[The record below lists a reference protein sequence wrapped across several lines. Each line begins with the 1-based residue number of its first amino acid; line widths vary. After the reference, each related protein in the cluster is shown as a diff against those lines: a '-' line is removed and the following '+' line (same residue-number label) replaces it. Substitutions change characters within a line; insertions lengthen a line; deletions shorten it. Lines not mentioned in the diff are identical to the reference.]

1 MDMMNSLD
9 LLNSEF
15 EKLQNIIES
24 ITKNSEKTIPDIISL
39 YYQVTMVQTF
49 SKKLSSD
56 IESIE
61 TSEQQKFLNKIDEIQ
76 KFVTENFSKSLH
88 PEILSQ
94 LINSIQK
101 STDNLKLLDQNSE
114 EKTKE
119 IIENEAQLYKELRE
133 LMSTKQFVE
142 PVSYTHLTLPTK
154 RIV

>member
-1 MDMMNSLD
+1 MNSLD

-76 KFVTENFSKSLH
+76 KFVTENFTKSLH
-88 PEILSQ
+88 PDILSQ
-94 LINSIQK
+94 LVISIQN
-101 STDNLKLLDQNSE
+101 STDSLKQLGENSE
-114 EKTKE
+114 QKTKE
-119 IIENEAQLYKELRE
+119 TIENEALLYKKLRE
-133 LMSTKQFVE
+133 LMSTKEFVE
-142 PVSYTHLTLPTK
+142 QYEIGLNND
-154 RIV
+154 

>member
-24 ITKNSEKTIPDIISL
+24 ITKNSEKMIPDIISL

-76 KFVTENFSKSLH
+76 KFITENFSKSLH
-88 PEILSQ
+88 PDILSQ
-94 LINSIQK
+94 LVTSIQN
-101 STDNLKLLDQNSE
+101 STDSLKQLGENSE
-114 EKTKE
+114 QKTKE
-119 IIENEAQLYKELRE
+119 TIENEALLYKKLRE
-133 LMSTKQFVE
+133 LMSTKEFVE
-142 PVSYTHLTLPTK
+142 QYEIGLK
-154 RIV
+154 DD

>member
-24 ITKNSEKTIPDIISL
+24 ITKNSEKMIPDIISL

-61 TSEQQKFLNKIDEIQ
+61 RSEQQKFFNKIDEIQ
-76 KFVTENFSKSLH
+76 KFITENFSKSLH
-88 PEILSQ
+88 PDILSQ
-94 LINSIQK
+94 LVTSIQN
-101 STDNLKLLDQNSE
+101 STDSLKQLGENSE
-114 EKTKE
+114 QKTKE
-119 IIENEAQLYKELRE
+119 TIENEALLYKKLRE
-133 LMSTKQFVE
+133 LMSTKEFVE
-142 PVSYTHLTLPTK
+142 QYEIGLNND
-154 RIV
+154 

>member
-1 MDMMNSLD
+1 MDLMNSLD

-24 ITKNSEKTIPDIISL
+24 ITKNSEKMIPDIISL

-76 KFVTENFSKSLH
+76 KFVTENFTKSLH
-88 PEILSQ
+88 PDILSQ
-94 LINSIQK
+94 LVISIQN
-101 STDNLKLLDQNSE
+101 STDSLKQLGENSE
-114 EKTKE
+114 QKTKE
-119 IIENEAQLYKELRE
+119 TIENEALLYKKLRE
-133 LMSTKQFVE
+133 LMSTKEFVE
-142 PVSYTHLTLPTK
+142 QYEIGLNND
-154 RIV
+154 

>member
-1 MDMMNSLD
+1 MNSLD

-56 IESIE
+56 NESIE

-88 PEILSQ
+88 PDILSQ
-94 LINSIQK
+94 LVTSIQN
-101 STDNLKLLDQNSE
+101 STDSLKQLGENSE
-114 EKTKE
+114 QKTKE
-119 IIENEAQLYKELRE
+119 TIENEALLYKKLRE
-133 LMSTKQFVE
+133 LMSTKEFVE
-142 PVSYTHLTLPTK
+142 QYEIGLNND
-154 RIV
+154 

>member
-1 MDMMNSLD
+1 MNSLD

-15 EKLQNIIES
+15 EKLQKTIES

-76 KFVTENFSKSLH
+76 KFITENFSKSLH
-88 PEILSQ
+88 PDILSQ
-94 LINSIQK
+94 LVTSIQN
-101 STDNLKLLDQNSE
+101 STDSLKQLGENSE
-114 EKTKE
+114 QKTKE
-119 IIENEAQLYKELRE
+119 TIENEALLYKKLRE
-133 LMSTKQFVE
+133 LMSTKEFVE
-142 PVSYTHLTLPTK
+142 QYEIGLNND
-154 RIV
+154 

>member
-15 EKLQNIIES
+15 EKLQKTIES

-88 PEILSQ
+88 PDILSQ
-94 LINSIQK
+94 LVTSIQN
-101 STDNLKLLDQNSE
+101 STDSLKQLGENSE
-114 EKTKE
+114 QKTKE
-119 IIENEAQLYKELRE
+119 TIENEALLHKKLRE
-133 LMSTKQFVE
+133 LMSTKEFVE
-142 PVSYTHLTLPTK
+142 QYEIGLNND
-154 RIV
+154 

>member
-24 ITKNSEKTIPDIISL
+24 ITKNSEKMIPDIISL

-76 KFVTENFSKSLH
+76 KFITENFSKSLH
-88 PEILSQ
+88 PDILSQ
-94 LINSIQK
+94 LVTSIQN
-101 STDNLKLLDQNSE
+101 STDSLKQLGENSE
-114 EKTKE
+114 QKTKE
-119 IIENEAQLYKELRE
+119 TIENEALLYKKLRE
-133 LMSTKQFVE
+133 LMSTKEFVE
-142 PVSYTHLTLPTK
+142 QYEIGLNND
-154 RIV
+154 

>member
-1 MDMMNSLD
+1 MNSLD

-24 ITKNSEKTIPDIISL
+24 ITKNSEKMIPDIISL

-76 KFVTENFSKSLH
+76 KFITENFSKSLH
-88 PEILSQ
+88 PDILSQ
-94 LINSIQK
+94 LVTSIQN
-101 STDNLKLLDQNSE
+101 STDSLKQLGENSE
-114 EKTKE
+114 QKTKE
-119 IIENEAQLYKELRE
+119 TIENEALLYKKLRE
-133 LMSTKQFVE
+133 LMSTKEFVE
-142 PVSYTHLTLPTK
+142 QYEIGLNND
-154 RIV
+154 

>member
-24 ITKNSEKTIPDIISL
+24 ITKNSEKMIPDIISL

-76 KFVTENFSKSLH
+76 KFITENFSQSLH
-88 PEILSQ
+88 PDILSQ
-94 LINSIQK
+94 LVTSIQN
-101 STDNLKLLDQNSE
+101 STDSLKQLGENSE
-114 EKTKE
+114 QKTKE
-119 IIENEAQLYKELRE
+119 TIENEALLYKKLRE
-133 LMSTKQFVE
+133 LMSTKEFVE
-142 PVSYTHLTLPTK
+142 QYEIGLNND
-154 RIV
+154 

>member
-24 ITKNSEKTIPDIISL
+24 ITKNSEKMIPDIISL

-61 TSEQQKFLNKIDEIQ
+61 TSEKQKFLNKIDEIQ
-76 KFVTENFSKSLH
+76 KFITENFSKSLH
-88 PEILSQ
+88 PDILSQ
-94 LINSIQK
+94 LVTSIQN
-101 STDNLKLLDQNSE
+101 STDSLKQLGENSE
-114 EKTKE
+114 QKTKE
-119 IIENEAQLYKELRE
+119 TIENEALLYKKLRE
-133 LMSTKQFVE
+133 LMSTKEFVE
-142 PVSYTHLTLPTK
+142 QYEIGLNND
-154 RIV
+154 

>member
-88 PEILSQ
+88 PDILSQ
-94 LINSIQK
+94 LVTSIQN
-101 STDNLKLLDQNSE
+101 STDSLKQLGENSE
-114 EKTKE
+114 QKTKE
-119 IIENEAQLYKELRE
+119 TIENEALLYKKLRE
-133 LMSTKQFVE
+133 LMSTKEFVE
-142 PVSYTHLTLPTK
+142 QYEIGLNND
-154 RIV
+154 

>member
-24 ITKNSEKTIPDIISL
+24 ITKNSEKMIPDIISL

-49 SKKLSSD
+49 SKKLRSD

-88 PEILSQ
+88 PDILSQ
-94 LINSIQK
+94 LVTSIQN
-101 STDNLKLLDQNSE
+101 STDSLKQLGENSE
-114 EKTKE
+114 QKTKE
-119 IIENEAQLYKELRE
+119 TIENEALLYKKLRE
-133 LMSTKQFVE
+133 LMSTKEFVE
-142 PVSYTHLTLPTK
+142 QYEIGLNND
-154 RIV
+154 

>member
-61 TSEQQKFLNKIDEIQ
+61 TFEQQKFLTKIDEIQ
-76 KFVTENFSKSLH
+76 KFITENFSKSLH
-88 PEILSQ
+88 PDILSQ
-94 LINSIQK
+94 LVTSIQN
-101 STDNLKLLDQNSE
+101 STDSLKQLGENSE
-114 EKTKE
+114 QKTKE
-119 IIENEAQLYKELRE
+119 TIENEALLYKKLRE
-133 LMSTKQFVE
+133 LMSTKEFVE
-142 PVSYTHLTLPTK
+142 QYEIGLNND
-154 RIV
+154 

>member
-24 ITKNSEKTIPDIISL
+24 ITKNSEKMIPDIISL

-61 TSEQQKFLNKIDEIQ
+61 RSEQQKFLNKIDEIQ
-76 KFVTENFSKSLH
+76 KFITENFSKSLH
-88 PEILSQ
+88 PDILSQ
-94 LINSIQK
+94 LVTSIQN
-101 STDNLKLLDQNSE
+101 STDSLKQLGENSE
-114 EKTKE
+114 QKTKE
-119 IIENEAQLYKELRE
+119 TIENEALLYKKLRE
-133 LMSTKQFVE
+133 LMSTKEFVE
-142 PVSYTHLTLPTK
+142 QYEIGLNND
-154 RIV
+154 

>member
-15 EKLQNIIES
+15 EKLQKTIES

-49 SKKLSSD
+49 SKKLSSN

-76 KFVTENFSKSLH
+76 KFITENFSKSLH
-88 PEILSQ
+88 PNILSQ
-94 LINSIQK
+94 LVTSIQN
-101 STDNLKLLDQNSE
+101 STDSLKQLGENSE
-114 EKTKE
+114 QKTKE
-119 IIENEAQLYKELRE
+119 TIENEALLYKKLRE
-133 LMSTKQFVE
+133 LMSTKEFVE
-142 PVSYTHLTLPTK
+142 QYEIGLNND
-154 RIV
+154 

>member
-24 ITKNSEKTIPDIISL
+24 ITKNSEKMIPDIISL

-56 IESIE
+56 NESIE
-61 TSEQQKFLNKIDEIQ
+61 TSEQQKFHNEIDKIQ
-76 KFVTENFSKSLH
+76 KFVTENFTKSLH

-94 LINSIQK
+94 LTTSIQN
-101 STDNLKLLDQNSE
+101 STDNLKQLGENSE
-114 EKTKE
+114 QKTKE
-119 IIENEAQLYKELRE
+119 TIENEALLYKKLRE
-133 LMSTKQFVE
+133 LMSTKEFVE
-142 PVSYTHLTLPTK
+142 QYEIGLNND
-154 RIV
+154 

>member
-15 EKLQNIIES
+15 EKLQKTIES
-24 ITKNSEKTIPDIISL
+24 IRKNSEKTIPDIISL

-76 KFVTENFSKSLH
+76 KIVAENFSKSLH
-88 PEILSQ
+88 PDIFL
-94 LINSIQK
+94 N
-101 STDNLKLLDQNSE
+101 
-114 EKTKE
+114 
-119 IIENEAQLYKELRE
+119 
-133 LMSTKQFVE
+133 
-142 PVSYTHLTLPTK
+142 
-154 RIV
+154 

>member
-15 EKLQNIIES
+15 EKLQNTIES
-24 ITKNSEKTIPDIISL
+24 ITKNSEKMIPDIISL

-76 KFVTENFSKSLH
+76 KFITENFSKSLH
-88 PEILSQ
+88 PDILSQ
-94 LINSIQK
+94 LVTSIQN
-101 STDNLKLLDQNSE
+101 STDSLKQLGENSE
-114 EKTKE
+114 QKTKE
-119 IIENEAQLYKELRE
+119 TIENEALLYKKLRE
-133 LMSTKQFVE
+133 LMSTKEFVE
-142 PVSYTHLTLPTK
+142 QYEIGLNND
-154 RIV
+154 

>member
-76 KFVTENFSKSLH
+76 KFITENFSKSLH
-88 PEILSQ
+88 PDILSQ
-94 LINSIQK
+94 LVTSIQN
-101 STDNLKLLDQNSE
+101 STDSLKQLGENSE
-114 EKTKE
+114 QKTKE
-119 IIENEAQLYKELRE
+119 TIENEALLYKKLRE
-133 LMSTKQFVE
+133 LMSTKEFVE
-142 PVSYTHLTLPTK
+142 QYEIGLNND
-154 RIV
+154 

>member
-24 ITKNSEKTIPDIISL
+24 ITKNSQKMIPDIISL

-76 KFVTENFSKSLH
+76 KFVTENFTKSLH
-88 PEILSQ
+88 PDILSQ
-94 LINSIQK
+94 LVTSIQN
-101 STDNLKLLDQNSE
+101 STDSLKQLGENSE
-114 EKTKE
+114 QKTKE
-119 IIENEAQLYKELRE
+119 TIENEALLYKKLRE
-133 LMSTKQFVE
+133 LMSTKEFVE
-142 PVSYTHLTLPTK
+142 QYEIGLNND
-154 RIV
+154 

>member
-1 MDMMNSLD
+1 MNSLD

-61 TSEQQKFLNKIDEIQ
+61 KSEQQKFLNKIDEIQ

-88 PEILSQ
+88 PDILSQ
-94 LINSIQK
+94 LVTSIQN
-101 STDNLKLLDQNSE
+101 STDSLKQLGENSE
-114 EKTKE
+114 QKTKE
-119 IIENEAQLYKELRE
+119 TIENEALLYKKLRE
-133 LMSTKQFVE
+133 LMSTKEFVE
-142 PVSYTHLTLPTK
+142 QYEIGLNND
-154 RIV
+154 

>member
-24 ITKNSEKTIPDIISL
+24 ITKNSEKMIPDIISL

-61 TSEQQKFLNKIDEIQ
+61 TSDQQKFLNKIDEIQ

-88 PEILSQ
+88 PDILSQ
-94 LINSIQK
+94 LVTSIQN
-101 STDNLKLLDQNSE
+101 STDSLKQLGENSE
-114 EKTKE
+114 QKTKE
-119 IIENEAQLYKELRE
+119 TIENEALLYKKLRE
-133 LMSTKQFVE
+133 LMSTKEFVE
-142 PVSYTHLTLPTK
+142 QYEIGLNND
-154 RIV
+154 

>member
-24 ITKNSEKTIPDIISL
+24 ITKNSEKMIPDIISL

-76 KFVTENFSKSLH
+76 KFITENFSKSLH
-88 PEILSQ
+88 PDILSQ
-94 LINSIQK
+94 LVTSIQN
-101 STDNLKLLDQNSE
+101 STDSLKQLGENSE
-114 EKTKE
+114 QKT
-119 IIENEAQLYKELRE
+119 N
-133 LMSTKQFVE
+133 
-142 PVSYTHLTLPTK
+142 
-154 RIV
+154 

>member
-24 ITKNSEKTIPDIISL
+24 ITKNSEKMIPDIISL

-76 KFVTENFSKSLH
+76 KFITENFTKSLH

-94 LINSIQK
+94 LVTSIQN
-101 STDNLKLLDQNSE
+101 STDSLKQLGENSE
-114 EKTKE
+114 QKTKE
-119 IIENEAQLYKELRE
+119 TIENEALLYKKLRE
-133 LMSTKQFVE
+133 LMSTKEFVE
-142 PVSYTHLTLPTK
+142 QYEIGLNND
-154 RIV
+154 

>member
-76 KFVTENFSKSLH
+76 KFVTENFTKSLH
-88 PEILSQ
+88 PNILSQ
-94 LINSIQK
+94 LVISIQN
-101 STDNLKLLDQNSE
+101 STDSLKQLGENSE
-114 EKTKE
+114 QKTKE
-119 IIENEAQLYKELRE
+119 TIENEALLYKKLRE
-133 LMSTKQFVE
+133 LMSTKEFVE
-142 PVSYTHLTLPTK
+142 QYEIGLNND
-154 RIV
+154 

>member
-88 PEILSQ
+88 PDILSQ
-94 LINSIQK
+94 LVTSIQN
-101 STDNLKLLDQNSE
+101 STDNLKQLGENSE
-114 EKTKE
+114 QKTKE
-119 IIENEAQLYKELRE
+119 TIENEALLYKKLRE
-133 LMSTKQFVE
+133 LMSTKEFVE
-142 PVSYTHLTLPTK
+142 QYEIGLNND
-154 RIV
+154 

>member
-1 MDMMNSLD
+1 MNMTNSLD

-76 KFVTENFSKSLH
+76 KFITENFSKSLH
-88 PEILSQ
+88 PDILSQ
-94 LINSIQK
+94 LVTSIQN
-101 STDNLKLLDQNSE
+101 STDSLKQLGENSE
-114 EKTKE
+114 QKTKE
-119 IIENEAQLYKELRE
+119 TIENEALLYKKLRE
-133 LMSTKQFVE
+133 LMSTKEFVE
-142 PVSYTHLTLPTK
+142 QYEIGLNND
-154 RIV
+154 

>member
-15 EKLQNIIES
+15 EKLQKTIES

-76 KFVTENFSKSLH
+76 KFITENFSKSLH
-88 PEILSQ
+88 PDILSQ
-94 LINSIQK
+94 LVTSIQN
-101 STDNLKLLDQNSE
+101 STDSLKQLGENSE
-114 EKTKE
+114 QKTKE
-119 IIENEAQLYKELRE
+119 TIENEALLYKKLRE
-133 LMSTKQFVE
+133 LMSTKEFVE
-142 PVSYTHLTLPTK
+142 QYEIGLNND
-154 RIV
+154 

>member
-1 MDMMNSLD
+1 MNSLD

-24 ITKNSEKTIPDIISL
+24 ITKNSEKMIPDIISL

-88 PEILSQ
+88 PDILSQ
-94 LINSIQK
+94 LVTSIQN
-101 STDNLKLLDQNSE
+101 STDSLKQLGENSE
-114 EKTKE
+114 QKTKE
-119 IIENEAQLYKELRE
+119 TIENEALLYKKLRE
-133 LMSTKQFVE
+133 LMSTKEFVE
-142 PVSYTHLTLPTK
+142 QYEIGLNND
-154 RIV
+154 

>member
-76 KFVTENFSKSLH
+76 KFVTENFTKSLH
-88 PEILSQ
+88 PDILSQ
-94 LINSIQK
+94 LVTSIQN
-101 STDNLKLLDQNSE
+101 STDSLKQLGENSE
-114 EKTKE
+114 QKTKE
-119 IIENEAQLYKELRE
+119 TIENEALLYKKLRE
-133 LMSTKQFVE
+133 LMSTKEFVE
-142 PVSYTHLTLPTK
+142 QYEIGLNND
-154 RIV
+154 

>member
-24 ITKNSEKTIPDIISL
+24 ITKNSEKMIPDIISL

-76 KFVTENFSKSLH
+76 KFINENFSKSLH
-88 PEILSQ
+88 PDILSQ
-94 LINSIQK
+94 LVTSIQN
-101 STDNLKLLDQNSE
+101 STDSLKQLGENSE
-114 EKTKE
+114 QKTKE
-119 IIENEAQLYKELRE
+119 TIENEALLYKKLRE
-133 LMSTKQFVE
+133 LMSTKEFVE
-142 PVSYTHLTLPTK
+142 QYEIGLNND
-154 RIV
+154 

>member
-15 EKLQNIIES
+15 EKLQKTIES
-24 ITKNSEKTIPDIISL
+24 IRKNSEKTIPDIISL

-76 KFVTENFSKSLH
+76 KFVTENFTKSLH
-88 PEILSQ
+88 PDILSQ
-94 LINSIQK
+94 LVISIQN
-101 STDNLKLLDQNSE
+101 STDSLKQLGENSE
-114 EKTKE
+114 QKTKE
-119 IIENEAQLYKELRE
+119 TIENEALLYKKLRE
-133 LMSTKQFVE
+133 LMSTKEFVE
-142 PVSYTHLTLPTK
+142 QYEIGLNND
-154 RIV
+154 

>member
-24 ITKNSEKTIPDIISL
+24 ITKNSQKMIPDIISL

-88 PEILSQ
+88 PDILSQ
-94 LINSIQK
+94 LVTSIQN
-101 STDNLKLLDQNSE
+101 STDSLKQLGENSE
-114 EKTKE
+114 QKTKE
-119 IIENEAQLYKELRE
+119 TIENEALLYKKLRE
-133 LMSTKQFVE
+133 LMSTKEFVE
-142 PVSYTHLTLPTK
+142 QYEIGLNND
-154 RIV
+154 

>member
-24 ITKNSEKTIPDIISL
+24 ITKNSEKMIPDIISL

-61 TSEQQKFLNKIDEIQ
+61 TSEKQKFLNKINEIQ
-76 KFVTENFSKSLH
+76 KFITENFSKSLH
-88 PEILSQ
+88 PDILSQ
-94 LINSIQK
+94 LVTSIQN
-101 STDNLKLLDQNSE
+101 STDSLKQLGENSE
-114 EKTKE
+114 QKTKE
-119 IIENEAQLYKELRE
+119 TIENEALLYKKLRE
-133 LMSTKQFVE
+133 LMSTKEFVE
-142 PVSYTHLTLPTK
+142 QYEIGLNND
-154 RIV
+154 

>member
-24 ITKNSEKTIPDIISL
+24 ITKNSEKMIPDIISL

-76 KFVTENFSKSLH
+76 KFVTENFTKLLH
-88 PEILSQ
+88 PDILSQ
-94 LINSIQK
+94 LVTSIQN
-101 STDNLKLLDQNSE
+101 STDSLKQLGENSE
-114 EKTKE
+114 QKTKE
-119 IIENEAQLYKELRE
+119 TIENEALLYKKLRE
-133 LMSTKQFVE
+133 LMSTKEFVE
-142 PVSYTHLTLPTK
+142 QYEIGLNND
-154 RIV
+154 

>member
-24 ITKNSEKTIPDIISL
+24 ITKNSEKMIPDIISL

-76 KFVTENFSKSLH
+76 KFVTENFTKSLH
-88 PEILSQ
+88 PDILSQ
-94 LINSIQK
+94 LVTSIQN
-101 STDNLKLLDQNSE
+101 STDSLKQLGENSE
-114 EKTKE
+114 QKTKE
-119 IIENEAQLYKELRE
+119 TIENEALLYKKLRE
-133 LMSTKQFVE
+133 LMSTKEFVE
-142 PVSYTHLTLPTK
+142 QYEIGLNND
-154 RIV
+154 

>member
-24 ITKNSEKTIPDIISL
+24 ITKNSEKMIPDIISL

-76 KFVTENFSKSLH
+76 KFITENFSKSLH
-88 PEILSQ
+88 PDILSQ
-94 LINSIQK
+94 LVTSIQN
-101 STDNLKLLDQNSE
+101 STDSLKQLGENLEQ
-114 EKTKE
+114 KTKE
-119 IIENEAQLYKELRE
+119 TIENEALLYKKLRE
-133 LMSTKQFVE
+133 LMSTKEFVE
-142 PVSYTHLTLPTK
+142 QYEIGLNND
-154 RIV
+154 

>member
-76 KFVTENFSKSLH
+76 KFVTENFTKSLH
-88 PEILSQ
+88 PDILSQ
-94 LINSIQK
+94 LITSIQN
-101 STDNLKLLDQNSE
+101 STDSLKQLGENSE
-114 EKTKE
+114 QKTKE
-119 IIENEAQLYKELRE
+119 TIENEALLYKKLRE
-133 LMSTKQFVE
+133 LMSTKEFVE
-142 PVSYTHLTLPTK
+142 QYEIGLNND
-154 RIV
+154 